1 MSRHG
6 HRNTFLKETSSS
18 PNILR
23 TMSFAGFN
31 NVGDDR
37 ADEDSFGDDAPRKSS
52 IKDDRGDNDEPFL
65 DGPDEDSLTTPLKP
79 RKGRNSIIGAQR
91 VASFG
96 QQRNRTPSTSVSIN
110 FAMGISRVASMSG
123 RTSPIVENDAMDV
136 DPASPKTPVRPS
148 SNRTPLEPIMNDLQ
162 IVDRVIGSARP
173 CTPIF
178 GESSAATACSPSV
191 SGELSAVS
199 ARPPPAFG
207 GSSSFSARP
216 GRAQR
221 AANTQVE
228 NGSLGYSNMGSPRP
242 KGRSLRASFD
252 DGQTRPTMPQLSF
265 GSFQS
270 EASSH
275 QSDIGDRQSFDMN
288 RDSMRSVMTGYTSP
302 SPFGSISSIGSVLPP
317 GSAVP
322 TWTPAE
328 DRFLLDCY
336 EKYKSCGSYA
346 PFSVSATRPPPYQA
360 TKIVR
365 KQAIAFW
372 NIYNNQP
379 AKHQL
384 ELWVGPPCE
393 GTMKWIETG
402 SKWLHDKV
410 STQKRINQIAQGIVQ
425 PSSTS
430 ELENMFSSSDAKSLS
445 LGGSIPLRAIA
456 VASPSS
462 RDRPSDSLSMPPP
475 PLPLTASRNIEM
487 QIGTRLRTSVEASS
501 LPSSYRAPG
510 ASAAVLGR
518 AVKSLGRASGGVAS
532 QSSMVGA
539 SIGHSRQSQS
549 LSAATGS
556 RALDAA
562 LSFGPPLSSV
572 KGKKRNRDEDSAD
585 AEFAQRQNR
594 ARGHTFSS
602 APLADE
608 SLRNLSSF
616 RPRGLN
622 FAAEPN
628 VGDGNNHEPCV
639 NPSATFSAT
648 NSGDGNSLEPRVNL
662 SATFHEMARETARRD
677 RETVWTP
684 ELRRAEAKYRSPRR
698 ELALETIRA
707 LGDEPLPGVGPS
719 EMHHLLDMDLVEEN
733 NEVEMYCRGLRRR
746 AEIQEHHLRQR
757 IRSQTPAENRAALQ
771 AVNAD
776 NISRL
781 DEEVARREQSN
792 LPSTHGDSFDGT
804 RML

>member
-1 MSRHG
+1 
-6 HRNTFLKETSSS
+6 
-18 PNILR
+18 
-23 TMSFAGFN
+23 MSFAGFTN
-31 NVGDDR
+31 NVGNGGSGQHPFSDDPC
-37 ADEDSFGDDAPRKSS
+37 GDDAPQKSS
-52 IKDDRGDNDEPFL
+52 INDDRGGNDEPFL
-65 DGPDEDSLTTPLKP
+65 GGPDDDSTTTPLKP

-96 QQRNRTPSTSVSIN
+96 QQRNRTPSTSVSNN
-110 FAMGISRVASMSG
+110 FAMGINRVSSVGG
-123 RTSPIVENDAMDV
+123 RTSPIVENDAMDI

-162 IVDRVIGSARP
+162 IADRVNGWPGPS
-173 CTPIF
+173 TPVF
-178 GESSAATACSPSV
+178 RESPAAT
-191 SGELSAVS
+191 

-207 GSSSFSARP
+207 DSSTVLARP
-216 GRAQR
+216 DSAPRP
-221 AANTQVE
+221 ANTQVE
-228 NGSLGYSNMGSPRP
+228 GGPFGYSNVGFPMP
-242 KGRSLRASFD
+242 KVRSLRASFD
-252 DGQTRPTMPQLSF
+252 NGQARPMMPQSSF

-275 QSDIGDRQSFDMN
+275 QSDIGDRQFFDMN
-288 RDSMRSVMTGYTSP
+288 LDSMRSVMTGYTSP
-302 SPFGSISSIGSVLPP
+302 SPFGSISSVGSVLPP

-372 NIYNNQP
+372 NIYNDQP

-384 ELWVGPPCE
+384 ELWIGLPRE
-393 GTMKWIETG
+393 GTMKSIETG
-402 SKWLHDKV
+402 SKWVHDKV
-410 STQKRINQIAQGIVQ
+410 STQKRIQQIAQGIVQ
-425 PSSTS
+425 PSSTR
-430 ELENMFSSSDAKSLS
+430 ELENMFSSSDANSLS
-445 LGGSIPLRAIA
+445 MGGTIPLGSMG
-456 VASPSS
+456 VAAPSG
-462 RDRPSDSLSMPPP
+462 RNRRSDSLSMPPP
-475 PLPLTASRNIEM
+475 PLPTASRNVEM
-487 QIGTRLRTSVEASS
+487 QIGMGVRTSVETSS

-510 ASAAVLGR
+510 ASAAVLDR
-518 AVKSLGRASGGVAS
+518 AVKSLGRASGGAAS

-556 RALDAA
+556 HALDAA
-562 LSFGPPLSSV
+562 LPFGPPLSSV
-572 KGKKRNRDEDSAD
+572 KGKKRSRDEDSAE

-608 SLRNLSSF
+608 SQRNLSSF

-628 VGDGNNHEPCV
+628 GGDGNN
-639 NPSATFSAT
+639 
-648 NSGDGNSLEPRVNL
+648 LEARVNL
-662 SATFHEMARETARRD
+662 SATFHEMAREAARRD
-677 RETVWTP
+677 GETVWTP

-698 ELALETIRA
+698 ALAPETIRA
-707 LGDEPLPGVGPS
+707 LGDEPLPGVDPS

-733 NEVEMYCRGLRRR
+733 NEVEMYGRGARRL
-746 AEIQEHHLRQR
+746 AEIQELRLRQR
-757 IRSQTPAENRAALQ
+757 IRSQTPAENHAALQ
-771 AVNAD
+771 AVNAE
-776 NISRL
+776 NVSRH

-792 LPSTHGDSFDGT
+792 LPSVHSDSFDGMS
-804 RML
+804 ML

>member
-1 MSRHG
+1 
-6 HRNTFLKETSSS
+6 
-18 PNILR
+18 
-23 TMSFAGFN
+23 MSFAGFN
-31 NVGDDR
+31 NNVDNDR
-37 ADEDSFGDDAPRKSS
+37 ADEDTFGDDAPQKSS
-52 IKDDRGDNDEPFL
+52 INDDRGGNEGPFL
-65 DGPDEDSLTTPLKP
+65 DGPDEDSMTTPLKP

-96 QQRNRTPSTSVSIN
+96 QQRNRTPSTSVSTN
-110 FAMGISRVASMSG
+110 FAMGINRVSSMGG

-162 IVDRVIGSARP
+162 IVDRANDSARP
-173 CTPIF
+173 STPRF
-178 GESSAATACSPSV
+178 AESSAATV
-191 SGELSAVS
+191 HL
-199 ARPPPAFG
+199 PPAFAD
-207 GSSSFSARP
+207 SSTFSTRACSAPRP
-216 GRAQR
+216 
-221 AANTQVE
+221 ANTQVE
-228 NGSLGYSNMGSPRP
+228 NSSLGYSNMGSPMP
-242 KGRSLRASFD
+242 KDRSLRASFD
-252 DGQTRPTMPQLSF
+252 DGQTRPMLPQSSF

-275 QSDIGDRQSFDMN
+275 QSDIGDRQSFDMK

-302 SPFGSISSIGSVLPP
+302 SPFGSISSVGSVLPS

-322 TWTPAE
+322 TWTPSE

-336 EKYKSCGSYA
+336 EKYKSCGSFA
-346 PFSVSATRPPPYQA
+346 PFSVSATRPAPYQV

-372 NIYNNQP
+372 NIYNDQP

-384 ELWVGPPCE
+384 ELWIGLPCG

-402 SKWLHDKV
+402 SKWRHDKV

-445 LGGSIPLRAIA
+445 LGGSIPLGAIV
-456 VASPSS
+456 VAAPSS
-462 RDRPSDSLSMPPP
+462 RDCRSDSLSMPPP

-487 QIGTRLRTSVEASS
+487 QIGTGLRTSVEASS
-501 LPSSYRAPG
+501 LPSSYCAPG
-510 ASAAVLGR
+510 TSAAILGL

-562 LSFGPPLSSV
+562 LSFGPPLSSI
-572 KGKKRNRDEDSAD
+572 KGKKRSRDEDSAE

-628 VGDGNNHEPCV
+628 VGEGNNHEPRV
-639 NPSATFSAT
+639 DPSATFSAP
-648 NSGDGNSLEPRVNL
+648 NSGEGNNLEPRVNL

-698 ELALETIRA
+698 ELAPETIRA
-707 LGDEPLPGVGPS
+707 LGDEPLPGLNPS

-733 NEVEMYCRGLRRR
+733 NEVEMYGRGARRR
-746 AEIQEHHLRQR
+746 AESQERRLRQR

-771 AVNAD
+771 AVTAE
-776 NISRL
+776 NISRH

-792 LPSTHGDSFDGT
+792 LPSAHGDSFDGT

>member
-1 MSRHG
+1 MNDLQTH
-6 HRNTFLKETSSS
+6 SSKKY
-18 PNILR
+18 LR
-23 TMSFAGFN
+23 VPKYSKTMSFAGTN
-31 NVGDDR
+31 NVDNDR
-37 ADEDSFGDDAPRKSS
+37 TDEDSIGDDTPQKSR
-52 IKDDRGDNDEPFL
+52 INDDRGGNDGPFL
-65 DGPDEDSLTTPLKP
+65 DGPGEDSMTTPLKP

-96 QQRNRTPSTSVSIN
+96 QQRNRTPSTSVSTN
-110 FAMGISRVASMSG
+110 FAMGINRVFSMSG

-136 DPASPKTPVRPS
+136 DSASPKTPVRPS
-148 SNRTPLEPIMNDLQ
+148 SSRTPLEPIMNDLQ
-162 IVDRVIGSARP
+162 IADRVNGSARP
-173 CTPIF
+173 STPIF
-178 GESSAATACSPSV
+178 GELPAAMARPPLV
-191 SGELSAVS
+191 SGDLSDVS
-199 ARPPPAFG
+199 ARPPAAFG
-207 GSSSFSARP
+207 DSSTFSARLGSAP
-216 GRAQR
+216 R
-221 AANTQVE
+221 AANTEIE
-228 NGSLGYSNMGSPRP
+228 NGSLGHYNMGSPMP

-252 DGQTRPTMPQLSF
+252 DGQTRPTMPQSSF

-275 QSDIGDRQSFDMN
+275 HSDIADRQSFDLN

-302 SPFGSISSIGSVLPP
+302 SPFGSISSVGSVLPP
-317 GSAVP
+317 GSALP
-322 TWTPAE
+322 SWTPAE

-365 KQAIAFW
+365 KQAVAFW
-372 NIYNNQP
+372 NIYNDQP

-384 ELWVGPPCE
+384 ELWIGHPCP

-410 STQKRINQIAQGIVQ
+410 STQKRINKIAQGIVQ

-430 ELENMFSSSDAKSLS
+430 ELENMFSSSDAKPLS
-445 LGGSIPLRAIA
+445 LGESIPLGAIA
-456 VASPSS
+456 VSAPSS
-462 RDRPSDSLSMPPP
+462 RDRRCDSLSMPPP

-487 QIGTRLRTSVEASS
+487 QIGTGLRTSVETSS

-518 AVKSLGRASGGVAS
+518 AFKSLGRASGGVAS

-556 RALDAA
+556 LALDAA

-572 KGKKRNRDEDSAD
+572 KGKKRSRDEDSAD

-608 SLRNLSSF
+608 SLRNLSRF

-622 FAAEPN
+622 FATEPN
-628 VGDGNNHEPCV
+628 VGDGNSHEPRV
-639 NPSATFSAT
+639 NPSATFST
-648 NSGDGNSLEPRVNL
+648 PNSGDGNNLEPRANL

-684 ELRRAEAKYRSPRR
+684 ELRRAEARYRSPRR
-698 ELALETIRA
+698 ELAPETIRA
-707 LGDEPLPGVGPS
+707 LGDEPLPGVGPF
-719 EMHHLLDMDLVEEN
+719 EMQHLFDMDLVEEN
-733 NEVEMYCRGLRRR
+733 NEVEMYGRRARRR
-746 AEIQEHHLRQR
+746 DEIQERHLRQR
-757 IRSQTPAENRAALQ
+757 IAAQTPAENRAALE
-771 AVNAD
+771 AVNAE
-776 NISRL
+776 NISRH
-781 DEEVARREQSN
+781 DEKIARREQSN
-792 LPSTHGDSFDGT
+792 LPSGHGNSFDGT

>member
-1 MSRHG
+1 
-6 HRNTFLKETSSS
+6 
-18 PNILR
+18 
-23 TMSFAGFN
+23 MSFADFTN
-31 NVGDDR
+31 NIDNGGSGQHPFSDDPV
-37 ADEDSFGDDAPRKSS
+37 GDDAPQKS
-52 IKDDRGDNDEPFL
+52 IINDYRGDNDEPFL
-65 DGPDEDSLTTPLKP
+65 DGPDEDSMTTPLKP
-79 RKGRNSIIGAQR
+79 RKGRNSILGAQR
-91 VASFG
+91 AASFG
-96 QQRNRTPSTSVSIN
+96 QQRNRTPSTCVSNN
-110 FAMGISRVASMSG
+110 FAMGINRVSSIGG
-123 RTSPIVENDAMDV
+123 RTSPIVENGAMDV
-136 DPASPKTPVRPS
+136 DPASPKTPVRSS

-162 IVDRVIGSARP
+162 IADRVNGSARP
-173 CTPIF
+173 STPVF
-178 GESSAATACSPSV
+178 GESSSATARPPPV
-191 SGELSAVS
+191 SEDFSIVS
-199 ARPPPAFG
+199 ARPPAFG
-207 GSSSFSARP
+207 DTSSVLPRP
-216 GRAQR
+216 GSAPRP
-221 AANTQVE
+221 ANTLVE
-228 NGSLGYSNMGSPRP
+228 GGSFGYSTIGSP
-242 KGRSLRASFD
+242 KLKSCSLRASFD
-252 DGQTRPTMPQLSF
+252 DGNNRPMVPLLSF

-288 RDSMRSVMTGYTSP
+288 RDSMRSIMTGYTSP
-302 SPFGSISSIGSVLPP
+302 SPFGSISSVGSVLPP

-346 PFSVSATRPPPYQA
+346 PFHVSASRPPPYQA

-372 NIYNNQP
+372 NIYNDQP

-384 ELWVGPPCE
+384 ELWIDLPRE

-410 STQKRINQIAQGIVQ
+410 STQKRINQIVQGIVQ

-430 ELENMFSSSDAKSLS
+430 ELEDMFSSSDVKSLS
-445 LGGSIPLRAIA
+445 LGGSIPLGAIA
-456 VASPSS
+456 VAAPSS
-462 RDRPSDSLSMPPP
+462 RTRRSDSLSMPPP

-487 QIGTRLRTSVEASS
+487 QIGSGLRTSVEASS

-510 ASAAVLGR
+510 ASAAILGR
-518 AVKSLGRASGGVAS
+518 AVKSLGRAFGGVAS
-532 QSSMVGA
+532 QSSKVGA

-556 RALDAA
+556 HALDTA

-572 KGKKRNRDEDSAD
+572 KGKKRSRDEDSAE
-585 AEFAQRQNR
+585 AELTQRQNR

-602 APLADE
+602 ASLADE
-608 SLRNLSSF
+608 SVRNLSSF

-622 FAAEPN
+622 FASDPDGQPN
-628 VGDGNNHEPCV
+628 NDDGNNQGPRV
-639 NPSATFSAT
+639 NLSATFFEP
-648 NSGDGNSLEPRVNL
+648 SGAAGQKDGGGGNNLEPRVNL

-677 RETVWTP
+677 VETVWTP

-698 ELALETIRA
+698 ALAPETIRA
-707 LGDEPLPGVGPS
+707 LGDEPLPGVDPS

-733 NEVEMYCRGLRRR
+733 NEVEMYGRGARRR
-746 AEIQEHHLRQR
+746 AEIQERRLRQR

-771 AVNAD
+771 AVNAE
-776 NISRL
+776 NISRY
-781 DEEVARREQSN
+781 DEEVAHREQSN
-792 LPSTHGDSFDGT
+792 LPSKHGDSFDGT